1 MMVDPEYVARCS
13 ERLVR
18 TSVGTSYDFYHGS
31 GRAGC
36 SERLVR
42 TSVGTPVGMWAMGVK
57 AGRSER
63 LVRTSV
69 GTLDQRYWGL
79 AR

>member
-1 MMVDPEYVARCS
+1 
-13 ERLVR
+13 
-18 TSVGTSYDFYHGS
+18 
-31 GRAGC
+31 
-36 SERLVR
+36 
-42 TSVGTPVGMWAMGVK
+42 VGMWAMGVK